1 VGERDGLTTA
11 VDAELRQ
18 DPLNV
23 SRDRLRADHKAHRDR
38 IRIQPTC
45 QESEDLSLA
54 ARQIK

>member
-1 VGERDGLTTA
+1 MGERDGLSAA

-23 SRDRLRADHKAHRDR
+23 SRDRLRTNHKAQRDR
-38 IRIQPTC
+38 IRIQPIR